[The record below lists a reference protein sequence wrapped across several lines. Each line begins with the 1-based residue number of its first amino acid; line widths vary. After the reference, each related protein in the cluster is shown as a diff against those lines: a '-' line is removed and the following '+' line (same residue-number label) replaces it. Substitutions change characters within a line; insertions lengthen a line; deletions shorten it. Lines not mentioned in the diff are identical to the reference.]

1 MGRIA
6 IIGGGQTALLAAH
19 ALHQKGYQ
27 VRLYSDKSPADFMTK
42 ARPTGASFRWKM
54 SLDWERELGLEH
66 WGGIA
71 PESDGVH
78 LTFCPKQGSQLL
90 TLLGRFNEYGLAI
103 DVRLQSAT
111 WMREFE
117 QRGGRIEI
125 RDVSIRELDEIA
137 AEHDLTIVAAG
148 GHGALAKLFPRNE
161 SRCVYTKPQRY
172 LGMVVVVGVAE
183 VLPYAPWFFPVK
195 FNILETEGEAFWVRW
210 FSKGLQNCWSLLFE
224 AKEGSA
230 FDRFREIRTAQEMVV
245 RAREVIKAVCPWDY
259 EWFKDAEPCDEHAW
273 LVGSIT
279 SEVRDVV
286 GTLPSGR
293 PVLALGDTAMHLD
306 PIGGQGANNGNKM
319 ARNLVECIV
328 ERTDRPFDADWMR
341 ATFERFW
348 QRNRYT
354 DMFNN
359 LLLEPLPGAGK
370 LLLIAQY
377 GSTGRADDTSPQQKL
392 ANIFCENFNDPALY
406 TEALQDKAKVKQLI
420 RETCGSTFWP
430 LARGGLGILQGQLR
444 QAFGMSPGHPGT

>member
-78 LTFCPKQGSQLL
+78 LTFCPKTGNQLL
-90 TLLGRFNEYGLAI
+90 TMLGRFNDWGLAI

-111 WMREFE
+111 WIRDFE
-117 QRGGRIEI
+117 LRGGRVEI
-125 RDVSIRELDEIA
+125 RDVSVRELDEIA
-137 AEHDLTIVAAG
+137 HENDLTIVATG
-148 GHGALAKLFPRNE
+148 GRGALAKLFPRNE
-161 SRCVYTKPQRY
+161 SRCAYSKPQRH
-172 LGMVVVVGVAE
+172 LGMIVVVGVAD
-183 VLPYAPWFFPVK
+183 VLPYAPWYFPVK

-210 FSKGLQNCWSLLFE
+210 YSKGLQKCWSLLFE

-230 FDRFREIRTAQEMVV
+230 FDRFREIKTAQDMVI

-259 EWFKDAEPCDEHAW
+259 EWFKDAEPCDENAW

-286 GTLPSGR
+286 GTLPSGKH
-293 PVLALGDTAMHLD
+293 VIALGDTAMHLD

-319 ARNLVECIV
+319 ARNLVECTV
-328 ERTDRPFDADWMR
+328 VRTDQPFDADWMR

-348 QRNRYT
+348 QRNRYAN
-354 DMFNN
+354 MLNN

-370 LLLIAQY
+370 LLLISQY
-377 GSTGRADDTSPQQKL
+377 GSTGKPDDTSPQQKL
-392 ANIFCENFNDPALY
+392 ANIFCENFNDPSLY
-406 TEALQDKAKVKQLI
+406 TEALQDKAKAKQLI
-420 RETCGSTFWP
+420 REAFGSTFLP
-430 LARGGLGILQGQLR
+430 LARGGLGILQGQIR